1 MAASDWQGAS
11 SERNHNHNTMSFNP
25 NAEEAINLL
34 EGFFYWNGFPKL
46 LGCEIETDFSK
57 ADIALAGLPLAINP
71 IERTQY
77 LAPRAVRHR
86 SQAYHR
92 SHREFGVNPFEIAR
106 IRDFGDVPIASPTIA
121 DRAVLEIEK
130 FYARMDRA
138 GAIPFTV
145 GGDHACTLPV
155 LRAIAGPNSRRKG
168 PVGIIHFDSHTD
180 SYGDSAGVHCHAGNG
195 FRIGLEEG
203 LIDPKRYVHVGL
215 NGQMVH
221 PDMDAYSYG
230 AGYRMLTLAEIE
242 DIGIPAAIQEIRKV
256 IGDGPVFVTV
266 DLDVMTLSD
275 APAVADPEA
284 GGLTMREMQ
293 KILRSFRGM
302 DVIGGDV
309 VCFVPHLDPSQ
320 VTALH
325 ISAIMHDIV
334 TVMAEGVARK
344 K

>member
-1 MAASDWQGAS
+1 
-11 SERNHNHNTMSFNP
+11 MSFNP
-25 NAEEAINLL
+25 DAEEALNLL

-46 LGCEIETDFSK
+46 LGCEIERDFTK
-57 ADIALAGLPLAINP
+57 ADIALAGLPLAVNP

-86 SQAYHR
+86 SQSYHR
-92 SHREFGVNPFEIAR
+92 SHRQFGVNPFELAR
-106 IRDFGDVPIASPTIA
+106 IRDFGDVPISTPTIA
-121 DRAVLEIEK
+121 DQAVADVEK
-130 FYARMDRA
+130 FYTRMDAA

-215 NGQMVH
+215 NGPMVH
-221 PDMDAYSYG
+221 PNMDAFSIE
-230 AGYRMLTLAEIE
+230 AGYRMLTLSEIE
-242 DIGIPAAIQEIRKV
+242 EIGVEAAIREIRTV
-256 IGDGPVFVTV
+256 IGGGPVFVTV

-293 KILRSFRGM
+293 KILHSFRGM

-320 VTALH
+320 ITALH

-334 TVMAEGVARK
+334 TIMAEGVARK
-344 K
+344 KQEG